1 MGRGRNEKAVVLLIV
16 ALSTCFSAYGQ
27 QMITDP
33 NEVKALEAIH
43 GRLEDG
49 VGYLKNW
56 EKEKDPCTS
65 WPFVH
70 CIQNQTEGFQHVKE
84 LRLMNLSL
92 SGTLAPELGQLKHM
106 EILNFMW
113 NSISGSIP
121 KEIGS
126 ITALRLLL
134 LSGNQISGPLPEELG
149 YLPNLTKFQLDLND
163 ISGPIPKSFAN
174 LPKVAHF
181 HMNNNSISGQIPPEL
196 SALPRLQH
204 FLLDN
209 NNLSGYLPP
218 ELALMPS
225 LTILQLDNN
234 NFEGSVVPASYS
246 NMSKLLK
253 LSLRNCNLQGTV
265 PDLSTTPGLLY
276 LDLSRNQL
284 TGNIPSNK
292 LSDNITTI
300 ILSGNML
307 NGSIPLNF
315 SVLPSLQ
322 KLSLNNNRLSGFVP
336 TNIWENKT
344 FSPDAKLRL
353 NLQRNLLS
361 DISGILD
368 PPPNVDLM
376 LYGNP
381 VCGNANEHQIIKFCK
396 SKDGDEEY
404 GGLNN
409 SRPSC
414 AAQQPCNNNFEHV
427 PALTDGC
434 FCAEPF
440 GVGLRLRSPSISD
453 FPPHYSDF
461 EQWIIKSVELDHHQI
476 HIDSVAWQRG
486 PRLRLFLKFFP
497 PRTNDSR
504 TNDFDRFNDSEI
516 VRIANKFATFN
527 LTGSDIFG
535 PYDLLNFTAMGYSS
549 VLFPPLGG
557 GKSRIS
563 SGALVGIV
571 FGSICAAAVLLMA
584 IIFVLRKLRRRSNV
598 SKDQT
603 LAKFPMRIEG
613 VKALGF
619 KELEAA
625 TNSFSSTA
633 EIGQGGYGK
642 VYKGMLSEGT
652 IVAIKRAK
660 QGSLQGEKEF
670 YTEIEF
676 LSRLHHRNLV
686 SLLGYCNEGSEQML
700 VYEFMPNGSLHD
712 LLSAR
717 YGEPLGLGARLYI
730 ALGAARGILYLHT
743 EADPPIIHR
752 DIKANNIL
760 LDSKFTA
767 KVSDFGISRLAPL
780 PDAETSGGVT
790 TVVKG
795 TPGYLDPEYVLNHKL
810 TEKSD
815 VYSLGVVFLEL
826 LTGMRP
832 ISHGRNIVR
841 EVNAA
846 CQSGMMSSIID
857 RSIGPYS
864 LDCVKK
870 FVDLALRCSL
880 EEQKDRPLM
889 LEVVRE
895 LENITYMLPAA
906 FDNNIAPDLDV
917 STSGMSSSSPTSAYS
932 RHTTYTT
939 MEGIELVSGVIP
951 SVRPR

>member
-1 MGRGRNEKAVVLLIV
+1 MFKMALLFSYYHLCRHSLYIGS
-16 ALSTCFSAYGQ
+16 ALFNFSISFDVSAYGQ

-204 FLLDN
+204 F
-209 NNLSGYLPP
+209 
-218 ELALMPS
+218 
-225 LTILQLDNN
+225 QLDNN